1 MTKGKSIWALTSL
14 SAFTKFTDRGTEV
27 EVRQCLGVTG
37 QSPREREKWGERERG
52 VKTREWLRGTERG
65 VTEKEIGGPVA
76 TANLSKSAK
85 CTLIFSLGDA
95 YQYFSI

>member
-1 MTKGKSIWALTSL
+1 MEG
-14 SAFTKFTDRGTEV
+14 
-27 EVRQCLGVTG
+27 
-37 QSPREREKWGERERG
+37 REREEWRQRKERKRERERG
-52 VKTREWLRGTERG
+52 VTER
-65 VTEKEIGGPVA
+65 ERERGGPVA

>member
-1 MTKGKSIWALTSL
+1 MSQCHRSIT
-14 SAFTKFTDRGTEV
+14 T
-27 EVRQCLGVTG
+27 
-37 QSPREREKWGERERG
+37 REREVERETEKWRGEREEWRQRKERKRERERG
-52 VKTREWLRGTERG
+52 VTER
-65 VTEKEIGGPVA
+65 ERERGGPVA